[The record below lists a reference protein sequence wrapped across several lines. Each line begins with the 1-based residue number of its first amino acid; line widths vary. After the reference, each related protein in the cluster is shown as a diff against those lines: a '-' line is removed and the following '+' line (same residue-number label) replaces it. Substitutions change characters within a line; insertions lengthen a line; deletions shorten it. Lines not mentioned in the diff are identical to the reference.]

1 MDGLHV
7 DVSELTGLA
16 RDLDAAPE
24 KALADTR
31 AVVQRGA
38 LNIKKDAQKRVTG
51 LKHAPAYPRSIGYD
65 THTTLTGASAEI
77 GPDKEKRQGALGN
90 LIEYGSIHNPPRPH
104 LAPALE
110 AEEPRFVK
118 ALEEVAAKA
127 AGL

>member
-7 DVSELTGLA
+7 DVSELTGLG
-16 RDLDAAPE
+16 RDLDAAPA
-24 KALADTR
+24 KALMDTR

-51 LKHAPAYPRSIGYD
+51 LKHAPAYPRSIGYA

-90 LIEYGSIHNPPRPH
+90 LIEYGSVHNPPRPH